1 MRDLHV
7 PRSDRLTEDPQ
18 DGSDDGTD
26 PLTGENRTDE
36 LDRDA
41 IRRRGGVVS
50 GEDLR

>member
-7 PRSDRLTEDPQ
+7 PRSKRLTEDPQ

-26 PLTGENRTDE
+26 PITGETGTDE

-41 IRRRGGVVS
+41 IRRRGEVVS
-50 GEDLR
+50 GKDLQ